1 LNKKSNF
8 DEEFSLLVKL
18 NMKRAYFSAL
28 GFLGNHDLAM
38 DASQEAFI
46 RAYKNFAK
54 YDQSKKFF
62 TWYFKILK
70 NLCLNMLRD
79 NKKFENIDLLEERM
93 EDSESIAGTY
103 EQEEM
108 RHLMQMAM
116 FKLNAIDRGILV
128 LREFEG
134 FSYKEI
140 SEIMEIP
147 IGTVMSKIY
156 NARKKLYSSMEGKL

>member
-1 LNKKSNF
+1 MKNKTKL

-28 GFLGNHDLAM
+28 AFLGNHDLAM
-38 DASQEAFI
+38 DASQEAFVK
-46 RAYKNFAK
+46 AYQNFAK
-54 YDQSKKFF
+54 FDQSKKFF

-79 NKKFENIDLLEERM
+79 NKKFETIDMLEERM
-93 EDSESIAGTY
+93 SDSQSIPLSMEDK
-103 EQEEM
+103 EM
-108 RHLMQMAM
+108 KHLMQMAL
-116 FKLNAIDRGILV
+116 FKLNAIDRGILI
-128 LREFEG
+128 LREFED

-156 NARKKLYSSMEGKL
+156 NARKKLYSNMEGKL

>member
-1 LNKKSNF
+1 MGNLKTK

-28 GFLGNHDLAM
+28 AFLGNHDMAM
-38 DASQEAFI
+38 DASQEAFV

-54 YDQSKKFF
+54 YDPGKKFF

-70 NLCLNMLRD
+70 NLCLNMIRD
-79 NKKFENIDLLEERM
+79 NKKYDTLDLLEEKN
-93 EDSESIAGTY
+93 AGVNISGDY
-103 EQEEM
+103 EMKELKKLLQK
-108 RHLMQMAM
+108 AM

-147 IGTVMSKIY
+147 LGTVMSRIY
-156 NARKKLYSSMEGKL
+156 NARKKLYASMEGEI